1 MNLIVFELSS
11 AAVVS
16 GCLPSQYN
24 RAIVHVNSSTRSVPA
39 MTSQYVRCEKKT
51 IVTHN
56 CEEVMWRTVNT
67 TWSCSRTEPGHTK
80 MLLSKYLM
88 YFS

>member
-1 MNLIVFELSS
+1 MNLVVFELSL

-24 RAIVHVNSSTRSVPA
+24 RTIVRVDCSTRSVPA

-56 CEEVMWRTVNT
+56 CEEVMWQTVNT

-80 MLLSKYLM
+80 MLLTKCLM
-88 YFS
+88 CFG